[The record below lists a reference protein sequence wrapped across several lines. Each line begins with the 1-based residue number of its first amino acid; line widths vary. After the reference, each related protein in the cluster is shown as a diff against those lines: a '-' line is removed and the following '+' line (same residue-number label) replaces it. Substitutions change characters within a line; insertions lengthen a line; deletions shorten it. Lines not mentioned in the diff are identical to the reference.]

1 MKTFSKL
8 NESARTTDTQPGNDL
23 AKTGLT
29 NHYTPIENIL
39 INVGSFK
46 SFERLEEYLDNK
58 EDK

>member
-39 INVGSFK
+39 INVK
-46 SFERLEEYLDNK
+46 NINYY
-58 EDK
+58 